1 VGDMGVI
8 WKSNGGVDQ
17 YVNMYIENELQM
29 KQKRVIKQELH
40 VQNQITMS
48 KAK

>member
-1 VGDMGVI
+1 MGDMGVI

-17 YVNMYIENELQM
+17 YVNMYIANEMEM
-29 KQKRVIKQELH
+29 KQKR

>member
-1 VGDMGVI
+1 
-8 WKSNGGVDQ
+8 
-17 YVNMYIENELQM
+17 LQM

-48 KAK
+48 KAKWAPKVN